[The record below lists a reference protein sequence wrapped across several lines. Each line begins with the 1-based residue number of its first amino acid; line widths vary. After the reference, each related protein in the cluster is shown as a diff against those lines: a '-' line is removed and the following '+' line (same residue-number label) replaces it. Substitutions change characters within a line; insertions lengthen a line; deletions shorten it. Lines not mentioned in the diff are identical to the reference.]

1 MIPYPD
7 RKFIWQATEEYEIGR
22 GGSLCVMAELNGYC
36 GPGDYGLCET
46 WKERQEVRFMFA
58 YLMLLVTGEEK

>member
-1 MIPYPD
+1 MIPHPD
-7 RKFIWQATEEYEIGR
+7 RKFIRQATVEYETGR

-36 GPGDYGLCET
+36 GPGDYGPWKD

>member
-1 MIPYPD
+1 
-7 RKFIWQATEEYEIGR
+7 
-22 GGSLCVMAELNGYC
+22 MAELNGYC
-36 GPGDYGLCET
+36 GPGDYGPWKD